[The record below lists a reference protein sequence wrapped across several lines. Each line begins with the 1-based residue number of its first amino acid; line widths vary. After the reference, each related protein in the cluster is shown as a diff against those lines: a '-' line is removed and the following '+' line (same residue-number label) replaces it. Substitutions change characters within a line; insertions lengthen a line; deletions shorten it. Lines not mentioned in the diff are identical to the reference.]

1 MDVTVIAL
9 PVDHD
14 ATTQELIARHG
25 LRFPVGHGADTS
37 AIGPFGQKELIIA
50 MKSAGR
56 SAKHR

>member
-37 AIGPFGQKELIIA
+37 AIADAPALRKTTTRC
-50 MKSAGR
+50 S
-56 SAKHR
+56 

>member
-14 ATTQELIARHG
+14 AAQELITRHG